1 MKRVYLDHVRA
12 LTHEQKSERNS
23 RLDYNR
29 TRFFVNRLPEEVCIR
44 DRSGLLTRIRPVL
57 ESDQFQPDIL
67 FIGEQISCSPDV
79 RRSYVQQARQTTL
92 AMQDQAHKAVL
103 TNWGGIP
110 PVSSMYGVETYS
122 ELSLA
127 RLEECGNVV
136 YLEEYDIVVLYRL
149 SEKEME
155 EFQHPY
161 SKRGYVVQSYQEV
174 CIGNTF
180 VSKGDFTFNIR
191 IVDNQDQFGGRWILL
206 GDKPVFVAPVK
217 HKELTDGIY
226 VTYSENPMGD
236 KGPRKLLSTRLDF
249 KEGANLPY
257 YKLYESKQEA
267 VLASRSMLTEEAAA
281 RLHEL
286 ESKAQTAENNL
297 RKAQQDREN
306 MEREAQFKRERHEQD
321 MEKIRRENER
331 MRREHEL
338 FKEKQAMEALATAR
352 KNTTEIIKCVPVIIS
367 AITCGLA
374 LLRKK

>member
-1 MKRVYLDHVRA
+1 M
-12 LTHEQKSERNS
+12 LTK
-23 RLDYNR
+23 
-29 TRFFVNRLPEEVCIR
+29 
-44 DRSGLLTRIRPVL
+44 IRPVL
-57 ESDQFQPDIL
+57 ESNNFQRDIL
-67 FIGEQISCSPDV
+67 FIGDQISCSPDV
-79 RRSYVQQARQTTL
+79 RRSYVQQARQTTH
-92 AMQDQAHKAVL
+92 AMQDRTHKAVL
-103 TNWGGIP
+103 TDWGGIP

-122 ELSLA
+122 ELSLELL
-127 RLEECGNVV
+127 RQYHGVV
-136 YLEEYDIVVLYRL
+136 YLEEFDVVVLYGL
-149 SEKEME
+149 SNQTME

-161 SKRGYVVQSYQEV
+161 SREGYARKSYKEV
-174 CIGNTF
+174 SESNGYI
-180 VSKGDFTFNIR
+180 SRGDFTFNIR
-191 IVDNQDQFGGRWILL
+191 IVDNQDQFGGRWMLV
-206 GDKPVFVAPVK
+206 GDKPVFIAPNK
-217 HKELTDGIY
+217 STDLTDGIY

-236 KGPRKLLSTRLDF
+236 KGPRKLLTTRLEF
-249 KEGANLPY
+249 GEGANLPY

-267 VLASRSMLTEEAAA
+267 LLASRSLLTEEAAA